1 MDMNTQPQ
9 IPYWKRVVEQKSY
22 RNNLDCRDL
31 DALVSML
38 PPELLKLKFKEVE
51 PEAFSLPEEYTTE
64 DIEEAVNKVVRYLG
78 LNKGKRPRKSLGQSY
93 SPNVERSVNVTF
105 KRFIHEGRTD
115 AFAYICD
122 RERKFIDIYFDLD
135 AIEKRELTPSSVME
149 AIIHEVCHEMLWTYG
164 YQVTKGYRDISPKQ
178 VTEYLTEIC
187 IVYTG
192 FGKIMSNSSR
202 HAEQRGL
209 SDPGYI
215 DWWQVSYLRQKFFNA
230 SVPLRHTGLVSWFEL
245 DDLIVKCQW
254 LKNFYGGPRIIMWR
268 LLLLGL
274 FVILWTIFLGTNNN
288 PGLLSQDPSNIELK
302 QTLGRIFLMAMFFL
316 FLPWKIKPMFGC
328 LSPLLLI
335 FGMTYFWGKSGVFFN
350 TPWHLPTLCSVS
362 LIFLFLIWK
371 MKSKLGV
378 LGPVLAIFLMF
389 YLFGTK
395 NNRNGILTDTSMEW
409 PMLVVF
415 LIFFGLF
422 VKESEN
428 EEKS

>member
-1 MDMNTQPQ
+1 MNTQPQ

-38 PPELLKLKFKEVE
+38 PPELLKLKFKEVK

-78 LNKGKRPRKSLGQSY
+78 LNKGKRPRKGLGQSY

-230 SVPLRHTGLVSWFEL
+230 PVPLRHTGLVSWLEL
-245 DDLIVKCQW
+245 DDLIAKCQW
-254 LKNFYGGPRIIMWR
+254 LKNLYGGSKVVAFR
-268 LLLLGL
+268 LLYI
-274 FVILWTIFLGTNNN
+274 FIFLYVNKHSEGLNTN
-288 PGLLSQDPSNIELK
+288 PTIEKVLACIGLC
-302 QTLGRIFLMAMFFL
+302 MFF
-316 FLPWKIKPMFGC
+316 PWKIKPMFGC
-328 LSPLLLI
+328 LTPFLVL
-335 FGMTYFWGKSGVFFN
+335 FGLVHLFGTTSGVLLG
-350 TPWHLPTLCSVS
+350 TSWYWPTLVSVC
-362 LIFLFLIWK
+362 LIFLLLLWK
-371 MKSKLGV
+371 MKSKLGYC
-378 LGPVLAIFLMF
+378 GIFIYLSLF
-389 YLFGTK
+389 SFLFGSK
-395 NNRNGILTDTSMEW
+395 QYSNGILSDTSLKF
-409 PMLVVF
+409 PILVVF
-415 LIFFGLF
+415 CICGYFIFRS
-422 VKESEN
+422 KN
-428 EEKS
+428 EDKS

>member
-1 MDMNTQPQ
+1 MNTQPQ

-38 PPELLKLKFKEVE
+38 PMELLKLKFKEVK

-78 LNKGKRPRKSLGQSY
+78 LNKGKRPRKGLGQSY

-230 SVPLRHTGLVSWFEL
+230 PVPLRHTGLVSWLEL
-245 DDLIVKCQW
+245 DDLIAKCQW
-254 LKNFYGGPRIIMWR
+254 LKNLYGGSKVVAFR
-268 LLLLGL
+268 LLYI
-274 FVILWTIFLGTNNN
+274 FIFLYVNKHSEGLNTN
-288 PGLLSQDPSNIELK
+288 PTIEKVLACIGLC
-302 QTLGRIFLMAMFFL
+302 MFF
-316 FLPWKIKPMFGC
+316 PWKIKPMFGC
-328 LSPLLLI
+328 LTPFLVL
-335 FGMTYFWGKSGVFFN
+335 FGLVHLFGTTSGVLLG
-350 TPWHLPTLCSVS
+350 TSWYWPTLVSVY
-362 LIFLFLIWK
+362 LIFLLLLWK
-371 MKSKLGV
+371 MKSKLGYC
-378 LGPVLAIFLMF
+378 GIFI
-389 YLFGTK
+389 YLSFFSFLSK
-395 NNRNGILTDTSMEW
+395 PYSNGILSDTSLKF
-409 PMLVVF
+409 PILVVF
-415 LIFFGLF
+415 CICGYFIFRS
-422 VKESEN
+422 KN
-428 EEKS
+428 EDKS

>member
-1 MDMNTQPQ
+1 
-9 IPYWKRVVEQKSY
+9 
-22 RNNLDCRDL
+22 
-31 DALVSML
+31 
-38 PPELLKLKFKEVE
+38 
-51 PEAFSLPEEYTTE
+51 
-64 DIEEAVNKVVRYLG
+64 
-78 LNKGKRPRKSLGQSY
+78 
-93 SPNVERSVNVTF
+93 
-105 KRFIHEGRTD
+105 
-115 AFAYICD
+115 
-122 RERKFIDIYFDLD
+122 
-135 AIEKRELTPSSVME
+135 
-149 AIIHEVCHEMLWTYG
+149 
-164 YQVTKGYRDISPKQ
+164 
-178 VTEYLTEIC
+178 
-187 IVYTG
+187 
-192 FGKIMSNSSR
+192 
-202 HAEQRGL
+202 
-209 SDPGYI
+209 
-215 DWWQVSYLRQKFFNA
+215 
-230 SVPLRHTGLVSWFEL
+230 
-245 DDLIVKCQW
+245 
-254 LKNFYGGPRIIMWR
+254 MWR
-268 LLLLGL
+268 LLLFGL

>member
-38 PPELLKLKFKEVE
+38 PMELLKLKFKEVK

-78 LNKGKRPRKSLGQSY
+78 LNKGKRPRKGLGQSY

-230 SVPLRHTGLVSWFEL
+230 PVPLRHTGLVSWLEL
-245 DDLIVKCQW
+245 DDLIAKCQW
-254 LKNFYGGPRIIMWR
+254 LKNLYGGSKVVAFR
-268 LLLLGL
+268 LLYI
-274 FVILWTIFLGTNNN
+274 FIFLYVNKHSEGLNTN
-288 PGLLSQDPSNIELK
+288 PTIEKVLACIGLC
-302 QTLGRIFLMAMFFL
+302 MFF
-316 FLPWKIKPMFGC
+316 PWKIKPMFGC
-328 LSPLLLI
+328 LTPFLVL
-335 FGMTYFWGKSGVFFN
+335 FGLVHLFGTTSGVLLG
-350 TPWHLPTLCSVS
+350 TSWYWPTLVSVY
-362 LIFLFLIWK
+362 LIFLLLLWK
-371 MKSKLGV
+371 MKSKLGYC
-378 LGPVLAIFLMF
+378 GIFI
-389 YLFGTK
+389 YLSFFSFLSK
-395 NNRNGILTDTSMEW
+395 PYSNGILSDTSLKF
-409 PMLVVF
+409 PILVVF
-415 LIFFGLF
+415 CICGYFIFRS
-422 VKESEN
+422 KN
-428 EEKS
+428 EDKS

>member
-38 PPELLKLKFKEVE
+38 PPELLKLKFKEVK

-78 LNKGKRPRKSLGQSY
+78 LNKGKRPRKGLGQSY

-230 SVPLRHTGLVSWFEL
+230 PVPLRHTGLVSWLEL
-245 DDLIVKCQW
+245 DDLIAKCQW
-254 LKNFYGGPRIIMWR
+254 LKNLYGGSKVVAFR
-268 LLLLGL
+268 LLYI
-274 FVILWTIFLGTNNN
+274 FIFLYVNKHSEGLNTN
-288 PGLLSQDPSNIELK
+288 PTIEKVLACIGLC
-302 QTLGRIFLMAMFFL
+302 MFF
-316 FLPWKIKPMFGC
+316 PWKIKPMFGC
-328 LSPLLLI
+328 LTPFLVL
-335 FGMTYFWGKSGVFFN
+335 FGLVHLFGTTSGVLLG
-350 TPWHLPTLCSVS
+350 TSWYWPTLVSVC
-362 LIFLFLIWK
+362 LIFLLLLWK
-371 MKSKLGV
+371 MKSKLGYC
-378 LGPVLAIFLMF
+378 GIFIYLSLF
-389 YLFGTK
+389 SFLFGSK
-395 NNRNGILTDTSMEW
+395 QYSNGILSDTSLKF
-409 PMLVVF
+409 PILVVF
-415 LIFFGLF
+415 CICGYFIFRS
-422 VKESEN
+422 KN
-428 EEKS
+428 EDKS

>member
-38 PPELLKLKFKEVE
+38 PPELLKLKFKEVK

-78 LNKGKRPRKSLGQSY
+78 LNKAKRPRKGLGQSY

-230 SVPLRHTGLVSWFEL
+230 PVPLRHTGLVSWLEL
-245 DDLIVKCQW
+245 DDLIAKCQW
-254 LKNFYGGPRIIMWR
+254 LKNLYGGSKVVVFR
-268 LLLLGL
+268 LLYI
-274 FVILWTIFLGTNNN
+274 FIFLYVNKHSEGLNTN
-288 PGLLSQDPSNIELK
+288 PTIEKVLACIGLC
-302 QTLGRIFLMAMFFL
+302 MFF
-316 FLPWKIKPMFGC
+316 PWKIKPMFGC
-328 LSPLLLI
+328 LTPFLVL
-335 FGMTYFWGKSGVFFN
+335 FGLVHLFGTTSGVLLG
-350 TPWHLPTLCSVS
+350 TSWYWPTLVSVC
-362 LIFLFLIWK
+362 LIFLLLLWK
-371 MKSKLGV
+371 MKSKLGYC
-378 LGPVLAIFLMF
+378 GIFIYLSLF
-389 YLFGTK
+389 SFLFGSK
-395 NNRNGILTDTSMEW
+395 PYSNGILSDTSLKF
-409 PMLVVF
+409 PILVVF
-415 LIFFGLF
+415 CICGYFIFRS
-422 VKESEN
+422 KN
-428 EEKS
+428 EDKS

>member
-1 MDMNTQPQ
+1 MNTQPQ

-38 PPELLKLKFKEVE
+38 PLELLKLKFKEVK

-78 LNKGKRPRKSLGQSY
+78 LNKGKRPRKGLGQSY

-230 SVPLRHTGLVSWFEL
+230 PVPLRHTGLVSWLEL
-245 DDLIVKCQW
+245 DDLIAKCQW
-254 LKNFYGGPRIIMWR
+254 LKNLYGGSKVVAFR
-268 LLLLGL
+268 LLYI
-274 FVILWTIFLGTNNN
+274 FIFLYVNKHSEGLNTN
-288 PGLLSQDPSNIELK
+288 PTIEKVLACIGLC
-302 QTLGRIFLMAMFFL
+302 MFF
-316 FLPWKIKPMFGC
+316 PWKIKPMFGC
-328 LSPLLLI
+328 LTPFLVL
-335 FGMTYFWGKSGVFFN
+335 FGLVHLFGTTSGVLLG
-350 TPWHLPTLCSVS
+350 TSWYWPTLVSVC
-362 LIFLFLIWK
+362 LIFLLLLWK
-371 MKSKLGV
+371 MKSKLGYC
-378 LGPVLAIFLMF
+378 GIFIYLSLF
-389 YLFGTK
+389 SFLFGSK
-395 NNRNGILTDTSMEW
+395 QYSNGILSDTSLKF
-409 PMLVVF
+409 PILVVF
-415 LIFFGLF
+415 CICGYFIFRS
-422 VKESEN
+422 KN
-428 EEKS
+428 EDKS

>member
-38 PPELLKLKFKEVE
+38 PQALLKLKFDEVE

-64 DIEEAVNKVVRYLG
+64 DIEKAVNKVVIYLG
-78 LNKGKRPRKSLGQSY
+78 LNKVDRSTKGHKHRYPL
-93 SPNVERSVNVTF
+93 NVERRTRVTF
-105 KRFIHEGRTD
+105 KRFTPEEKD
-115 AFAYICD
+115 EAVAYIFD
-122 RERKFIDIYFDLD
+122 RKREFIDIYFDLD
-135 AIEKRELTPSSVME
+135 RIEKREFAPSAVME
-149 AIIHEVCHEMLWTYG
+149 IVIHEVCHEMLWTYG
-164 YQVTKGYRDISPKQ
+164 YVETKGYLNLSPTQ

-209 SDPGYI
+209 GDPGYI

-230 SVPLRHTGLVSWFEL
+230 PVPFRHTRLVSWLEL

-254 LKNFYGGPRIIMWR
+254 LKNFYGGSKVVAFRV
-268 LLLLGL
+268 LYLTL
-274 FVILWTIFLGTNNN
+274 FVINNN
-288 PGLLSQDPSNIELK
+288 EGLITNPTIKKVLTCIGLC
-302 QTLGRIFLMAMFFL
+302 MFF
-316 FLPWKIKPMFGC
+316 PWKIKPMFGC

-389 YLFGTK
+389 HLFGTK

-415 LIFFGLF
+415 LIFLGLF
-422 VKESEN
+422 LKESEN

>member
-1 MDMNTQPQ
+1 MNTQPQ

-38 PPELLKLKFKEVE
+38 PLELLKLKFKEVK

-78 LNKGKRPRKSLGQSY
+78 LNKGKRPRKGLGQSY

-230 SVPLRHTGLVSWFEL
+230 PVPLRHTGLVSWLEL
-245 DDLIVKCQW
+245 DDLIAKCQW
-254 LKNFYGGPRIIMWR
+254 LKNLYGGSKVVAFR
-268 LLLLGL
+268 LLYI
-274 FVILWTIFLGTNNN
+274 FIFLYVNKHSEGLNTN
-288 PGLLSQDPSNIELK
+288 PTIEKVLACIGLC
-302 QTLGRIFLMAMFFL
+302 MFF
-316 FLPWKIKPMFGC
+316 PWKIKPMFGC
-328 LSPLLLI
+328 LTPFLVL
-335 FGMTYFWGKSGVFFN
+335 FGLVHLFGTTSGVLLG
-350 TPWHLPTLCSVS
+350 TSWYWPTLVSVY
-362 LIFLFLIWK
+362 LIFLLLLWK
-371 MKSKLGV
+371 MKSKLGYC
-378 LGPVLAIFLMF
+378 GIFI
-389 YLFGTK
+389 YLSFFSFLSK
-395 NNRNGILTDTSMEW
+395 PYSNGILSDTSLKF
-409 PMLVVF
+409 PILVVF
-415 LIFFGLF
+415 CICGYFIFRS
-422 VKESEN
+422 KN
-428 EEKS
+428 EDKS

>member
-1 MDMNTQPQ
+1 MNTQPQ

-38 PPELLKLKFKEVE
+38 PPELLKLKFKEVK

-78 LNKGKRPRKSLGQSY
+78 LNKGKRPRKGLGQSY

-230 SVPLRHTGLVSWFEL
+230 PVPLRHTGLVSWLEL
-245 DDLIVKCQW
+245 DDLIAKCQW
-254 LKNFYGGPRIIMWR
+254 LKNLYGGSKVVAFR
-268 LLLLGL
+268 LLYI
-274 FVILWTIFLGTNNN
+274 FIFLYVNKHSEGLNTN
-288 PGLLSQDPSNIELK
+288 PTIEKVLACIGLC
-302 QTLGRIFLMAMFFL
+302 MFF
-316 FLPWKIKPMFGC
+316 PWKIKPMFGC
-328 LSPLLLI
+328 LTPFLVL
-335 FGMTYFWGKSGVFFN
+335 FGLVHLFGTTSGVLLG
-350 TPWHLPTLCSVS
+350 TSWYWPTLVSVC
-362 LIFLFLIWK
+362 LIFLLLLWK
-371 MKSKLGV
+371 MKSKLGYC
-378 LGPVLAIFLMF
+378 GIFIYLSLF
-389 YLFGTK
+389 SFLFGSK
-395 NNRNGILTDTSMEW
+395 PYRYSNGILSDTSLEF
-409 PMLVVF
+409 PILVVF
-415 LIFFGLF
+415 CICSYFIFRS
-422 VKESEN
+422 KN
-428 EEKS
+428 EDKS

>member
-78 LNKGKRPRKSLGQSY
+78 LNKGKRPRKGLGQSY

-230 SVPLRHTGLVSWFEL
+230 PVPLRHTGLVSWLEL
-245 DDLIVKCQW
+245 DDLIAKCQW
-254 LKNFYGGPRIIMWR
+254 LKNLYGGSKVVAFR
-268 LLLLGL
+268 LLYI
-274 FVILWTIFLGTNNN
+274 FIFLYVNKHSEGLNTN
-288 PGLLSQDPSNIELK
+288 PTIEKVLACIGLC
-302 QTLGRIFLMAMFFL
+302 MFF
-316 FLPWKIKPMFGC
+316 PWKIKPMFGC
-328 LSPLLLI
+328 LTPFLVL
-335 FGMTYFWGKSGVFFN
+335 FGLVHLFGTTSGVLLG
-350 TPWHLPTLCSVS
+350 TSWYWPTLVSVC
-362 LIFLFLIWK
+362 LIFLLLLWK
-371 MKSKLGV
+371 MKSKLGYC
-378 LGPVLAIFLMF
+378 GIFIYLSLF
-389 YLFGTK
+389 SFLFGSK
-395 NNRNGILTDTSMEW
+395 QYSNGILSDTSLKF
-409 PMLVVF
+409 PILVVF
-415 LIFFGLF
+415 CICGYFIFRS
-422 VKESEN
+422 KN
-428 EEKS
+428 EDKS

>member
-38 PPELLKLKFKEVE
+38 PMELLKLKFKEVK

-78 LNKGKRPRKSLGQSY
+78 LNKGKRPRKGLGQSY

-230 SVPLRHTGLVSWFEL
+230 PVPLRHTGLVSWLEL
-245 DDLIVKCQW
+245 DDLIAKCQW
-254 LKNFYGGPRIIMWR
+254 LKNLYGGSKVVAFR
-268 LLLLGL
+268 LLYI
-274 FVILWTIFLGTNNN
+274 FIFLYVNKHSEGLNTN
-288 PGLLSQDPSNIELK
+288 PTIEKVLACIGLC
-302 QTLGRIFLMAMFFL
+302 MFF
-316 FLPWKIKPMFGC
+316 PWKIKPMFGC
-328 LSPLLLI
+328 LTPFLVL
-335 FGMTYFWGKSGVFFN
+335 FGLVHLFGTTSGVLLG
-350 TPWHLPTLCSVS
+350 TSWYWPTLVSVC
-362 LIFLFLIWK
+362 LIFLLLFWK
-371 MKSKLGV
+371 MKSKLGYC
-378 LGPVLAIFLMF
+378 GIFIYLSLF
-389 YLFGTK
+389 SFLFGSK
-395 NNRNGILTDTSMEW
+395 QYSNGILSDTSLKF
-409 PMLVVF
+409 PILVVF
-415 LIFFGLF
+415 CICGYFIFRS
-422 VKESEN
+422 KN
-428 EEKS
+428 EDKS

>member
-1 MDMNTQPQ
+1 MNTQPQ

-38 PPELLKLKFKEVE
+38 PMELLKLKFKEVK

-78 LNKGKRPRKSLGQSY
+78 LNKGKRPRKGLGQSY

-202 HAEQRGL
+202 YAEQRGL

-230 SVPLRHTGLVSWFEL
+230 PVPLRHTGLVSWLEL
-245 DDLIVKCQW
+245 DDLIAKCQW
-254 LKNFYGGPRIIMWR
+254 LKNLYGGSKVVAFR
-268 LLLLGL
+268 LLYI
-274 FVILWTIFLGTNNN
+274 FIFLYVNKHSEGLNTN
-288 PGLLSQDPSNIELK
+288 PTIEKVLACIGLC
-302 QTLGRIFLMAMFFL
+302 MFF
-316 FLPWKIKPMFGC
+316 PWKIKPMFGC
-328 LSPLLLI
+328 LTPFLVL
-335 FGMTYFWGKSGVFFN
+335 FGLVHLFGTTSGVLLG
-350 TPWHLPTLCSVS
+350 TSWYWPTLVSVY
-362 LIFLFLIWK
+362 LIFLLLLWK
-371 MKSKLGV
+371 MKSKLGYC
-378 LGPVLAIFLMF
+378 GIFI
-389 YLFGTK
+389 YLSFFSFLSK
-395 NNRNGILTDTSMEW
+395 PYSNGILSDTSLKF
-409 PMLVVF
+409 PILVVF
-415 LIFFGLF
+415 CICGYFIFRS
-422 VKESEN
+422 KN
-428 EEKS
+428 EDKS

>member
-38 PPELLKLKFKEVE
+38 PPELLKLKFKEVK

-78 LNKGKRPRKSLGQSY
+78 LNKGKRPRKGLGQSY

-178 VTEYLTEIC
+178 VTEYITEIC

-230 SVPLRHTGLVSWFEL
+230 PVPLRHTGLVSWLEL
-245 DDLIVKCQW
+245 DDLIAKCQW
-254 LKNFYGGPRIIMWR
+254 LKNLYGGSKVVAFR
-268 LLLLGL
+268 LLYI
-274 FVILWTIFLGTNNN
+274 FIFLYVNKHSEGLNTN
-288 PGLLSQDPSNIELK
+288 PTIEKVLACIGLC
-302 QTLGRIFLMAMFFL
+302 MFF
-316 FLPWKIKPMFGC
+316 PWKIKPMFGC
-328 LSPLLLI
+328 LTPFLVL
-335 FGMTYFWGKSGVFFN
+335 FGLVHLFGTTSGVLLG
-350 TPWHLPTLCSVS
+350 TSWYWPTLVSVY
-362 LIFLFLIWK
+362 LIFLLLLWK
-371 MKSKLGV
+371 MKSKLGYC
-378 LGPVLAIFLMF
+378 GIFI
-389 YLFGTK
+389 YLSFFSFLSK
-395 NNRNGILTDTSMEW
+395 PYSNGILSDTSLKF
-409 PMLVVF
+409 PILVVF
-415 LIFFGLF
+415 CICSYFIFRS
-422 VKESEN
+422 KN
-428 EEKS
+428 EDKS